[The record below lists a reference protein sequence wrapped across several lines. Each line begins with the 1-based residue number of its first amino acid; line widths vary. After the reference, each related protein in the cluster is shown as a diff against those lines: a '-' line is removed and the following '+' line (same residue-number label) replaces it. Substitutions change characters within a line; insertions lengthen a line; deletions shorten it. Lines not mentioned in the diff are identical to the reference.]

1 MEACGLS
8 SAELR
13 FSQVT
18 HSPLHPLS
26 QNYEPFRIGA
36 CLGTFSVKQRVHG
49 LAECVIHYEILQWK
63 RATWRGT
70 PDRVSINYPGRTGCC
85 EAVNQP

>member
-8 SAELR
+8 SDALR
-13 FSQVT
+13 FSQLM

-26 QNYEPFRIGA
+26 QDYELFRIRA
-36 CLGTFSVKQRVHG
+36 CLGTFSGKQRVGG

-70 PDRVSINYPGRTGCC
+70 ADSINYPGRNGCS